1 MEEAPEWCNKNWV
14 AAICLFVVEFFKL
27 QIWHLVNRHT
37 SGPHPFPI
45 SKTSRKLLYRK
56 TCISSCPPG
65 LEDYLLSAS
74 CLMELN
80 SFAQRHA
87 QKFEDVGPCS
97 PRHDACISCL
107 FLGRGVVFAVFGSFW
122 LEKRKIF
129 YLAKHQGITISVKK
143 MNKSSEMKVYPKESN
158 PFSKKSD
165 ENMKENQSLSSKI

>member
-1 MEEAPEWCNKNWV
+1 
-14 AAICLFVVEFFKL
+14 
-27 QIWHLVNRHT
+27 
-37 SGPHPFPI
+37 
-45 SKTSRKLLYRK
+45 
-56 TCISSCPPG
+56 
-65 LEDYLLSAS
+65 
-74 CLMELN
+74 MELN

-97 PRHDACISCL
+97 PRHDACISRL
-107 FLGRGVVFAVFGSFW
+107 FLGRGVVFAGKK
-122 LEKRKIF
+122 EIF